1 MMAVSQIF
9 ILNMFTI
16 GFYPPIGAQ
25 KFLVSCTSSE
35 LLPLANP
42 KHFVLC
48 SVSHMGPGTKVSS
61 PDPSS
66 GPELSVFASLVPFA
80 LLCVSRR
87 L

>member
-66 GPELSVFASLVPFA
+66 GPELGVFASLVPFA